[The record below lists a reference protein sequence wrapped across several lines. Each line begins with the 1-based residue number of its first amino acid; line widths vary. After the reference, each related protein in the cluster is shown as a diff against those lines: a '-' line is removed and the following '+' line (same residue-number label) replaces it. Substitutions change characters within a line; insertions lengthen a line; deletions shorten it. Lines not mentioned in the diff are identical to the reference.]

1 MALYDTLEEG
11 IRGVIDAYKEAKLD
25 DDKISFNEVVA
36 IVGKSIGSLVAIAES
51 FSSLSGEEKKS
62 AVVSAIGTLYDEVIA
77 PIDIQKI
84 PNFIEPIVDKG
95 VKALL
100 LAISDGIVDGIVALY
115 NEGGWP
121 STPDD
126 VPDTPD
132 DTPDTPDDT
141 E

>member
-1 MALYDTLEEG
+1 MALYDTMEEG
-11 IRGVIDAYKEAKLD
+11 IRGVIDAYKEVKAD

-51 FSSLSGEEKKS
+51 FSSISGEEKKA
-62 AVVSAIGTLYDEVIA
+62 AVVGAVGTLYDEVIA

-95 VKALL
+95 IKALL
-100 LAISDGIVDGIVALY
+100 LAISEGIVDGIVSLY
-115 NEGGWP
+115 NESGWP
-121 STPDD
+121 STSDD
-126 VPDTPD
+126 AS
-132 DTPDTPDDT
+132 DDT

>member
-1 MALYDTLEEG
+1 MALYDTMEEG
-11 IRGVIDAYKEAKLD
+11 IRGVIDAYKEAKAD

-51 FSSLSGEEKKS
+51 FSSISGEEKKA
-62 AVVSAIGTLYDEVIA
+62 AVVGAVGTLYDEVIA

-95 VKALL
+95 IKALL
-100 LAISDGIVDGIVALY
+100 LAISEGIVDGIVSLY
-115 NEGGWP
+115 NESGWP
-121 STPDD
+121 STSDD
-126 VPDTPD
+126 AS
-132 DTPDTPDDT
+132 DDT

>member
-11 IRGVIDAYKEAKLD
+11 IRGVIDAYKEAKAD

-51 FSSLSGEEKKS
+51 FSSISGEEKKA
-62 AVVSAIGTLYDEVIA
+62 AVVGAVGTLYDEVIA

-95 VKALL
+95 IKALL
-100 LAISDGIVDGIVALY
+100 LAISEGIVDGIVSLY
-115 NEGGWP
+115 NESGWP
-121 STPDD
+121 STSDD
-126 VPDTPD
+126 AS
-132 DTPDTPDDT
+132 DDT